1 MWEVVGVGTR
11 AVRYVP
17 VVYKVGSPVV
27 QALEVIVVVPREKG
41 TRRAETAL
49 APGRA
54 SASGCG
60 EAVLVIIQG
69 GWGP

>member
-11 AVRYVP
+11 AVRCAACM
-17 VVYKVGSPVV
+17 VGLPAV
-27 QALEVIVVVPREKG
+27 QALEIKVTARREKG

-49 APGRA
+49 APGGA

-60 EAVLVIIQG
+60 EAVLAIIRG